1 MDSDGATGTGFFVVR
16 GGQAGSALP
25 LLVLSTST
33 YNAYNNWGG
42 ASLYDGAATRVSF
55 ARPVPKGFLGKPESR
70 DGRFANVSGEDDIL
84 GVRGTAWCAAQ
95 GVSPYSLSAG
105 WDNWERRF
113 VEWAEPRGYR
123 FEYAVSTDLE
133 AHPELLN
140 GRRLVVSVGHDEYWS
155 WGMRDNLERFIEN
168 GGNVAFFSGNA
179 VFWQV
184 RFEDDWRTMVCHK
197 YVAHESDP
205 VLATER
211 EHLMT
216 GMWSDP
222 LVGRP
227 ENALTGVSFT
237 RGGYVRTGGGVPR
250 GSGGYLVHRHRHWA
264 FQGTDLRYGD
274 LLGASDGVVGYEA
287 DGCEL
292 MLEDGWLN
300 PTGRDGTPR
309 DFTVLATSPAHLWSH
324 GVEES
329 DFPERYR
336 DLDEPGDLE
345 FTASPVR

>member
-1 MDSDGATGTGFFVVR
+1 
-16 GGQAGSALP
+16 
-25 LLVLSTST
+25 
-33 YNAYNNWGG
+33 
-42 ASLYDGAATRVSF
+42 
-55 ARPVPKGFLGKPESR
+55 
-70 DGRFANVSGEDDIL
+70 
-84 GVRGTAWCAAQ
+84 
-95 GVSPYSLSAG
+95 
-105 WDNWERRF
+105 
-113 VEWAEPRGYR
+113 
-123 FEYAVSTDLE
+123 
-133 AHPELLN
+133 
-140 GRRLVVSVGHDEYWS
+140 
-155 WGMRDNLERFIEN
+155 MRDSLERFIEN

-237 RGGYVRTGGGVPR
+237 RGGYVRSGGGVPR
-250 GSGGYLVHRHRHWA
+250 GSGGYVVHRHRHWA
-264 FQGTDLRYGD
+264 FEGTDLRYGD

-292 MLEDGWLN
+292 ILEDGWLN
-300 PTGRDGTPR
+300 PTGRDGTPK

-324 GVEES
+324 GVGES

-345 FTASPVR
+345 FTALRLFGDASEANTRRLANGNAVMGTYTRGGTVFTVGCTDWAYGLGDPAVARITRNVLDRLSV